1 MRAPTKNNIS
11 LYKIHKQIR
20 MNKFACLILIMVL
33 LTAWACK
40 RENKA
45 SEVKAPLVTKN
56 VIKVQG
62 DLMTPEVLWSFGRLS
77 EPAVSPDKKT
87 ILYGVTWYSIEQNKG
102 NRELFLIDTDGKNCR
117 QITHTPFSENQA
129 EWSADGNKIR
139 FMSTESGSMQLWEM
153 ASDGSNRIQLTDITD
168 GISGYRFS
176 PDEKKLLYTADVA
189 ADKPLQDLYKDLP
202 KATGKIFNDYMY
214 RHWDTW
220 VESYS
225 HVFVTDVNGQMIKGG
240 TDILKG
246 EAYECPLQPFGGMEQ
261 ITWSPDCKTIAYTC
275 RKKKGLAYT
284 LSTNSDIYLYQ
295 LENGITTN
303 LTEGMMGYDVAPVYS
318 PDGTKLAWQSMER
331 DGYES
336 DKNRLFVYDFNSKA
350 RTDFSKNFDQSAEG
364 LIWSEDN
371 KSIFFISD
379 FHATDEIYQ
388 LTLSDGRIR
397 KITEGIHNYTGVI
410 SAGNNLIATRVSMSS
425 PAEIFSVDPIS
436 GKDTQLT
443 FEDKDILDQL
453 ALGKVKQRWM
463 RTTDNKMML
472 TWVIYPP
479 HFDSTKV
486 YPTLLY
492 CEGGPQSTVSQFWS
506 YRWNFQM
513 MAASGYIIVAPNRRG
528 LPGFGKEWNEQISGD
543 YGGQNMKDYLSA
555 IDEMCKEK
563 YVNKNKLGC
572 IGASYGGFSVY
583 WLAGNHNKRFKAF
596 IAHDGM
602 FNLEAQYLETEEM
615 WFANWDLGGS
625 FWDKNNKVAQRSYAT
640 SPHKFVQN
648 WDAPILVIHGGL
660 DFRISYTQGMQAFD
674 AALLKG
680 IPAEF
685 LFFPNENH
693 WVLKP
698 QNGILWQRTFYNWL
712 DRWLK

>member
-1 MRAPTKNNIS
+1 MKKSAI
-11 LYKIHKQIR
+11 LL
-20 MNKFACLILIMVL
+20 LILATFAV
-33 LTAWACK
+33 WSCK
-40 RENKA
+40 REKQA
-45 SEVKAPLVTKN
+45 AEEKAPLITKN
-56 VIKVQG
+56 AIKVQS
-62 DLMTPEVLWSFGRLS
+62 DLMTPEVLWAFGRVS
-77 EPAVSPDKKT
+77 EPAVSPDKKQ
-87 ILYGVTWYSIEQNKG
+87 ILYGVSYYNVEQNKG
-102 NRELFLIDTDGKNCR
+102 NRELFLIDIDGKNNR
-117 QITHTPFSENQA
+117 QVTHTAFGENQA
-129 EWSADGNKIR
+129 EWSADGKKIR
-139 FMSTESGSMQLWEM
+139 FLSSESGTMQLWEM
-153 ASDGSNRIQLTDITD
+153 NPDGSDRLQMTDIPD

-202 KATGKIFNDYMY
+202 KATGKIYNDFMY

-220 VESYS
+220 VESCS
-225 HVFVTDVNGQMIKGG
+225 HVFVTDYTKEMIKNGV
-240 TDILKG
+240 DILKG
-246 EAYECPLQPFGGMEQ
+246 EPYECPLQPFGGMEQ
-261 ITWSPDCKTIAYTC
+261 ITWSPDSKTIAYTC

-295 LENGITTN
+295 LDNGSTTN

-350 RTDFSKNFDQSAEG
+350 KTDYSKDFDQSSEG
-364 LIWSEDN
+364 LAWSDN
-371 KSIFFISD
+371 SKSIFFISD
-379 FHATDEIYQ
+379 FHATDELYQ
-388 LTLSDGRIR
+388 LTLADGKIHRIT
-397 KITEGIHNYTGVI
+397 KGIHNYTGI
-410 SAGNNLIATRVSMSS
+410 IPAGDKLIATRVSMSS
-425 PAEIFSVDPIS
+425 PAEIFSVDAAS
-436 GKDTQLT
+436 GKDTQLS
-443 FEDKDILDQL
+443 FENKDILDQL
-453 ALGKVKQRWM
+453 LLGKVTQRWIKAS
-463 RTTDNKMML
+463 DNKMMH

-555 IDEMCKEK
+555 IDELCKEK
-563 YVNKNKLGC
+563 YVNKDKLGC
-572 IGASYGGFSVY
+572 VGASYGGFSVY

-602 FNLEAQYLETEEM
+602 FNLESQYLETEEM
-615 WFANWDLGGS
+615 WFVNWDLGGP
-625 FWDKNNKVAQRSYAT
+625 FWDKSNKIAQRSYAS
-640 SPHKFVQN
+640 SPHKFIQN

-674 AALLKG
+674 AAILRG

-698 QNGILWQRTFYNWL
+698 QNGILWQRTFFNWL

>member
-176 PDEKKLLYTADVA
+176 PGEKKLLYTADVA

-261 ITWSPDCKTIAYTC
+261 ITWSPDSKTIAYTC

>member
-1 MRAPTKNNIS
+1 
-11 LYKIHKQIR
+11 
-20 MNKFACLILIMVL
+20 MVL

-176 PDEKKLLYTADVA
+176 RDEKKLLYTADVA

-202 KATGKIFNDYMY
+202 KATGKIYNDYMY

-261 ITWSPDCKTIAYTC
+261 ITWSPDSKTIAYTC

>member
-1 MRAPTKNNIS
+1 
-11 LYKIHKQIR
+11 

-202 KATGKIFNDYMY
+202 KATGKIYNDYMY

-261 ITWSPDCKTIAYTC
+261 ITWSPDSKTIAYTC

>member
-176 PDEKKLLYTADVA
+176 RDEKKLLYTADVA

-261 ITWSPDCKTIAYTC
+261 ITWSPDSKTIAYTC

>member
-45 SEVKAPLVTKN
+45 SEVKAPLITKN

-176 PDEKKLLYTADVA
+176 PGEKKLLYTADVA

-261 ITWSPDCKTIAYTC
+261 ITWSPDSKTIAYTC

>member
-45 SEVKAPLVTKN
+45 SEVKAPLITKN

-176 PDEKKLLYTADVA
+176 PGEKKLLYTADVA

>member
-261 ITWSPDCKTIAYTC
+261 ITWSPDSKTIAYTC

>member
-202 KATGKIFNDYMY
+202 KATGKIYNDYMY

>member
-45 SEVKAPLVTKN
+45 SEVKAPLITKN

-202 KATGKIFNDYMY
+202 KATGKIYNDYMY

-261 ITWSPDCKTIAYTC
+261 ITWSPDSKTIAYTC

-410 SAGNNLIATRVSMSS
+410 PAGNNLIATRVSMSS

>member
-1 MRAPTKNNIS
+1 
-11 LYKIHKQIR
+11 
-20 MNKFACLILIMVL
+20 MVL

-261 ITWSPDCKTIAYTC
+261 ITWSPDSKTIAYTC

>member
-176 PDEKKLLYTADVA
+176 PGEKKLLYTADVA

-202 KATGKIFNDYMY
+202 KATGKIYNDYMY

>member
-176 PDEKKLLYTADVA
+176 RDEKKLLYTADVA

-202 KATGKIFNDYMY
+202 KATGKIYNDYMY

-261 ITWSPDCKTIAYTC
+261 ITWSPDSKTIAYTC

>member
-45 SEVKAPLVTKN
+45 SEVKAPLITKN

-202 KATGKIFNDYMY
+202 KATGKIYNDYMY

-261 ITWSPDCKTIAYTC
+261 ITWSPDSKTIAYTC